1 MIIDL
6 WMFDFG
12 ILKAV
17 QIQMCLSTPRLEFA
31 NYLWQSLAGM
41 QAPGPNFFDPGLLYC
56 DAQGHLHL
64 TLDAEIGR
72 CSGLMT
78 QQAFLFGCFE
88 IDLIAEFNDWPG
100 SAVFGFFA
108 YPDPLHALDG
118 SHEIDIE
125 ISRWGQSHGPCLH
138 YSIWPETPE
147 TPGLPQTQSLDGSLN
162 GSHTRHRFVWTP
174 DYFEF
179 TSFHG
184 HSDQVLLARHRLAN
198 TRQQNRP
205 MHLYLN
211 LWWFQGQY
219 QDAQTIQATVTRF
232 AYQPWRN

>member
-1 MIIDL
+1 MLD
-6 WMFDFG
+6 FD

-17 QIQMCLSTPRLEFA
+17 QIQMCLSIPRLEFA
-31 NYLWQSLAGM
+31 NYVWQPLAGK
-41 QAPGPNFFDPGLLYC
+41 QAPGPNFFDPGLLDC

-64 TLDAEIGR
+64 MLDAERGR
-72 CSGLMT
+72 CSSLMI
-78 QQAFLFGCFE
+78 QQTFLFGCFE
-88 IDLIAEFNDWPG
+88 IDLIAEFSDWPAT
-100 SAVFGFFA
+100 AVLGFFM
-108 YPDPLHALDG
+108 YPAREQALDG

-125 ISRWGQSHGPCLH
+125 ISAWGLSHGPCLH
-138 YSIWPETPE
+138 YSIWPETPG
-147 TPGLPQTQSLDGSLN
+147 PPQTQRFDCRLH

-184 HSDQVLLARHRLAN
+184 HSDQVLLARHRWAN

-219 QDAQTIQATVTRF
+219 QNAQNIQATITRF
-232 AYQPWRN
+232 AYRPWRM